1 MNEEETTM
9 MNEAAVAESTL
20 IPVETLTGSPPP
32 KSITFADLTQDPTIL
47 KALTRVG
54 FTTPT
59 PVQAESLRYSLGGE
73 DLMLQAK
80 TGSGKTLAFALP
92 ILGMLGQEQENSE
105 LRQVTR
111 AIILAP
117 TRELASQICEV
128 FRSLSDEVAPC
139 LVIGGLSIASQIKD
153 LSRDPRVV
161 VGTPGRILD
170 LMRQR
175 ELNLKECAFFAVDE
189 VDEMFSMDFA
199 EDVRAI
205 LSRVPPKRQGIF
217 VSATI
222 SPKVEMLANNFLTNP
237 RKIVISSPGEELP
250 PVEHLY
256 LEVSGEVTAKATA
269 LCDLIESYNPR
280 SAIIFCNTKSD
291 TELMEAYL
299 RRRGYDARL
308 LNSDLNQR
316 QRDAIMAQMR
326 SGELRILVGT
336 DLAARG
342 LDIAEL
348 TLVVNYSLPDQPE
361 VYVHR
366 TGRTG
371 RAGKSGRAVS
381 LIGPQDFM
389 AWMTIKRFVSMPIQ
403 QLTPPSESDLVT
415 ARVAHLHALLR
426 EAELSPQAKDIAMA
440 QRFLNDLGVEA
451 ASEECAATI
460 AKLSLAFIEQ
470 VAAAKKQKLTAQA
483 EKALAARANESRD
496 SDERGNGQLGA
507 RSTQDRFHSDHSQGR
522 GDRRV
527 SRHGR
532 GRPQDRNRGRNRR

>member
-1 MNEEETTM
+1 MNETSLAEVETPSEQSPDASPTEPKPAETFTELTD
-9 MNEAAVAESTL
+9 NEAVLS
-20 IPVETLTGSPPP
+20 
-32 KSITFADLTQDPTIL
+32 
-47 KALTRVG
+47 ALARVG
-54 FTTPT
+54 FVKPT
-59 PVQAESLRYSLGGE
+59 PVQGESLRYSLAGE

-92 ILGMLGQEQENSE
+92 ILATLAKTTKKDYTAA
-105 LRQVTR
+105 LV
-111 AIILAP
+111 LAP

-128 FRSLSDEVAPC
+128 FRTITPDVAPC
-139 LVIGGLSIASQIKD
+139 LVIGGVSIASQLRD
-153 LSRDPRVV
+153 LDKDPRVV

-175 ELNLKECAFFAVDE
+175 ELRLQQCAFFAVDE

-205 LSRVPPKRQGIF
+205 LSHLPAKRQGIF

-237 RKIVISSPGEELP
+237 RKIVISSPGEALP

-256 LEVSGEVTAKATA
+256 LEVSGELTAKTTA

-291 TELMEAYL
+291 TELLEVYL

-308 LNSDLNQR
+308 LNSDLNQK
-316 QRDAIMAQMR
+316 QRDAIMSQMR
-326 SGELRILVGT
+326 SGDLRILVGT

-348 TLVVNYSLPDQPE
+348 TLVVNYALPDQPE

-371 RAGKSGRAVS
+371 RAGRSGRAVS

-389 AWMTIKRFVSMPIQ
+389 AWMNIKRFVTMPIQ
-403 QLTPPSESDLVT
+403 ALTPPTEADLVT
-415 ARVAHLHALLR
+415 ARVAHLHALIR
-426 EAELSPQAKDIAMA
+426 ETESLPNAKDIEMA
-440 QRFLNDLGVEA
+440 QKFLSDLGVQTPDEA
-451 ASEECAATI
+451 GCALL
-460 AKLSLAFIEQ
+460 AKLCLSFVEQ
-470 VAAAKKQKLTAQA
+470 IAAAKKDKLMALSEKTQSDGDPSAQDA
-483 EKALAARANESRD
+483 PR
-496 SDERGNGQLGA
+496 
-507 RSTQDRFHSDHSQGR
+507 TQDRRDRGPGSGTGSGHRGRDSGRSGGQRSSGPRHNDR
-522 GDRRV
+522 GDRR
-527 SRHGR
+527 GR
-532 GRPQDRNRGRNRR
+532 R